1 MNTSLHSDYKGFS
14 IDLTP
19 RGDYCA
25 AFAVDIRDGEGRV
38 LHHLGVAGNTETRA
52 VERGRELVDF
62 ELAYGRL
69 Q

>member
-25 AFAVDIRDGEGRV
+25 AFAADIRDGDGRV

-62 ELAYGRL
+62 ELAYDRL